1 MTDDTAA
8 HRYVG
13 CLTVTCRGEGIK
25 AITQRVVESCIVA
38 SRQERI
44 QKLGLGGYLQCPFLG
59 NVGTEPRRRR
69 HRQQDAKGVEKLGSG
84 EWLYLS
90 PVPFPS
96 RLGSLG
102 SVVSSPSG
110 VLGGAPVEIE
120 FCKIWIPKK
129 PWWYVFDHPS
139 KIVMSLG
146 GIALWPH
153 PLGLPLLVGTS
164 LLYAPSNRVAP
175 S

>member
-102 SVVSSPSG
+102 SVVSSPAGSSAEPRSKLNF
-110 VLGGAPVEIE
+110 VKYEYQRSHGGTFLIILQ
-120 FCKIWIPKK
+120 K
-129 PWWYVFDHPS
+129 S
-139 KIVMSLG
+139 S
-146 GIALWPH
+146 
-153 PLGLPLLVGTS
+153 
-164 LLYAPSNRVAP
+164 
-175 S
+175 